1 MTRLRTIRIAALA
14 FTLALPAA
22 AMAFTPQE
30 EKILER
36 DCSGDY
42 LRLCGQYDPGSKQVE
57 ACFQQRMREL
67 TPACRNSIQ
76 QITARGGRR

>member
-1 MTRLRTIRIAALA
+1 MTRTGMIR
-14 FTLALPAA
+14 AA
-22 AMAFTPQE
+22 AAAFVLIVPVAASAFTPAE

-42 LRLCGQYDPGSKQVE
+42 LRLCGQYDPGSKQVD
-57 ACFQQRMREL
+57 ACFQQRMKEL

-76 QITARGGRR
+76 TITARGGKR